1 MRRNFTFVAV
11 LIIVTASI
19 AGGLRTQSARR
30 RSASSNANLT
40 ASSPAEKYEADK
52 IENDYR
58 EAISTVEEKYAG
70 EVDYEKATQA
80 AIQGMLFTLD
90 PHSVYFSSAD
100 FKKLKEDQASSFYG
114 IGVQIVRH
122 DDGVYIQ
129 SVVEGTPAARAGLR
143 YGDRIVEVD
152 GKDARD
158 WSSDEVS
165 KHVRGDRTKAVEV
178 KVERAGEEA
187 AINFKIVRDA
197 VPLPSIRNAFMISP
211 GTGYVGLIGGFQ
223 HTSDDELREKIASLK
238 QDGMRQMVL
247 DLRNNPGGLLDQA
260 IDVASE
266 FLPRDQ
272 VIVSVKGRN
281 EYRDPAIYKS
291 NGSDPEDLPLVVLI
305 NRNTASASEI
315 VAGAIQDHG
324 RGLVVGETS
333 FGKGLVQHIFQLPFN
348 TGLTLTT
355 ARYYTPYGRSLQRDY
370 SSGSLYDYYVRH
382 DQDDNQQT
390 IQPGQPSPN
399 EPAPSRST
407 NAPAFRTAA
416 GRVFY
421 GGGGITPDIEARAL
435 SASVVRGR
443 IMEAAFYF
451 TRELAAGTIAGLESY
466 RIDKVAYNRDP
477 KTADYPVN
485 DRVLEA
491 FRAYLRKDASR
502 HLAVAQVDAELDFVK
517 LRLRE
522 EITTAA
528 FGADAGQ
535 RVLLESDPQALRAIG
550 VLPDAKRLAEAVR
563 NGTPISRNST
573 PWRGLSTFPLAPMIE
588 EQDEIL
594 VELVA
599 WKLMWRCFWLRSPTK
614 VCTPSTTVA
623 PHEYSSTNF
632 A

>member
-1 MRRNFTFVAV
+1 MTGRLFMTRNFTIVAALV
-11 LIIVTASI
+11 IATATL
-19 AGGLRTQSARR
+19 AGGVRTGTSHRR
-30 RSASSNANLT
+30 VTNLNAANSNQVT
-40 ASSPAEKYEADK
+40 TAEKYEADK
-52 IENDYR
+52 IETDYH
-58 EAISTVEEKYAG
+58 EAISTVEDKYAG
-70 EVDYEKATQA
+70 EIDYEKATQA

-90 PHSVYFSSAD
+90 PHSVYFSSAE
-100 FKKLKEDQASSFYG
+100 FRKLKEDQASSFYG
-114 IGVQIVRH
+114 IGVQIRRH
-122 DDGVYIQ
+122 DDGVYVQ

-165 KHVRGDRTKAVEV
+165 KNVRGERSKAVQL
-178 KVERAGEEA
+178 KVERAGEEVA
-187 AINFKIVRDA
+187 VNFKIVRDA
-197 VPLPSIRNAFMISP
+197 VPLPSIRNAFMLSS

-223 HTSDDELREKIASLK
+223 HTTDDELREAIATLK
-238 QDGMRQMVL
+238 KDGMRQLVL

-260 IDVASE
+260 IDVSSE

-272 VIVSVKGRN
+272 VIVSVKGRS
-281 EYRDPAIYKS
+281 EYHEPAVYKS
-291 NGSDPEDLPLVVLI
+291 NGSEPEELPLVVLI
-305 NRNTASASEI
+305 NRGTASASEI

-333 FGKGLVQHIFQLPFN
+333 FGKGLVQHVFQLPYN

-382 DQDDNQQT
+382 DQNDNQQPT
-390 IQPGQPSPN
+390 LPGQASPN
-399 EPAPSRST
+399 ESAPPRST

-421 GGGGITPDIEARAL
+421 GGGGITPDIEARPL
-435 SASVVRGR
+435 TASPVRGR
-443 IMEAAFYF
+443 ITEAAFYF
-451 TRELAAGTIAGLESY
+451 TRALAAGKVPGLESY
-466 RIDKVAYNRDP
+466 RVDKVEYGHAP
-477 KTADYPVN
+477 KATDYVIN

-491 FRAYLRKDASR
+491 FRNHLRKDQGQR
-502 HLAVAQVDAELDFVK
+502 LQVAQIDSDLDFVK

-522 EITTAA
+522 EIITAA

-550 VLPDAKRLAEAVR
+550 VLPDAKRLAESIR
-563 NGTPISRNST
+563 NGTPIS
-573 PWRGLSTFPLAPMIE
+573 LVFKPLTHSSMLPFLPGIE

-594 VELVA
+594 I
-599 WKLMWRCFWLRSPTK
+599 
-614 VCTPSTTVA
+614 
-623 PHEYSSTNF
+623 
-632 A
+632 